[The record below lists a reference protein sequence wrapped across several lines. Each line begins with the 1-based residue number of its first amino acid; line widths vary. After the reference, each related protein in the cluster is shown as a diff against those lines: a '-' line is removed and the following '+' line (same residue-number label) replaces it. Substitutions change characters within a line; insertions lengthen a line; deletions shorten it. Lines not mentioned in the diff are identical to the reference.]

1 MHTDD
6 RDTPRG
12 GVGLMRIALA
22 AEESAGVQTL
32 RLVADSVH
40 EACAVLTASNSA
52 DRARGLT
59 VAAVADEL
67 GIDTLPGAAV
77 RDPSL
82 ARVLRARGVD
92 VLLNVHS
99 LYLVHPAVLAAPRF
113 GCFNL
118 HPGPLPRY
126 AGLNTPNWAL
136 YQGETTHGVTL
147 HWMAPGIDTGPIAY
161 QQNFPLGAEDNGFS
175 VSATCVRDGLRLV
188 SRLLDDLATD
198 PHRVPVIEQDVTLRR
213 YFGRKVPHDGW
224 IPWTEDAV
232 HVTGLVRACDYG
244 PWASPW
250 GRARTRGKDGFEIT
264 VRRAR
269 RTGRPAADPPGTVGP
284 CDGAEAWV
292 ATRDEW
298 VVISRLQVVGA
309 VTPVDLV
316 LTTGDVLT
324 TPDPALR

>member
-1 MHTDD
+1 
-6 RDTPRG
+6 
-12 GVGLMRIALA
+12 LA

-40 EACAVLTASNSA
+40 EACVVLTASSSG
-52 DRARGLT
+52 DRAHGLT

-67 GIDTLPGAAV
+67 GIDRLPGAAV

-82 ARVLRARGVD
+82 AGVLRDKGVD

-99 LYLVHPAVLAAPRF
+99 LYLVHPLVLGAPRF
-113 GCFNL
+113 GGFNL

-136 YQGETTHGVTL
+136 YEGEPTHGVTL

-161 QQNFPLGAEDNGFS
+161 QESFPLAAEDNGFS
-175 VSATCVRDGLRLV
+175 VSATCVREGLRLV
-188 SRLLDDLATD
+188 SRLLDDLKTN
-198 PHRVPVIEQDVTLRR
+198 PRRVPVIEQDVALRR
-213 YFGRKVPHDGW
+213 YFGRGVPHDGW

-244 PWASPW
+244 PWTSPW
-250 GRARTRGKDGFEIT
+250 GRARTRGNDGLEIT

-269 RTGRPAADPPGTVGP
+269 RTGRPVADPPGTVGP
-284 CDGAEAWV
+284 CDSAEAWV
-292 ATRDEW
+292 AARDEW
-298 VVISRLQVVGA
+298 VVISRLQVAGA

-316 LTTGDVLT
+316 LASGDVLT
-324 TPDPALR
+324 TPDRARAETQ